1 MAQLISISIDVT
13 KITKERLYQGQKGKY
28 LKLTVSVNDEEDQ
41 FGNTVSAYEEQTKE
55 ERENKAP
62 KNFLGNGKVI
72 WSSAGGTVSNAIP
85 KAATQPAPAASS
97 GDEDGLPF

>member
-55 ERENKAP
+55 EREGKAP

-72 WSSAGGTVSNAIP
+72 WSSAGNATP
-85 KAATQPAPAASS
+85 KAATQPTPAASS
-97 GDEDGLPF
+97 GDDQDLPF